1 MKYIVTING
10 KKFEVEV
17 ERVSNGNGQTDIS
30 AASKKVS
37 SEEITKVVTGGIK
50 ISAPMPGKILSV
62 NIQEGQKVKKGDVLF
77 ILEAMKME
85 NEIMAPEDGTVE
97 KVLVSKGVQVASGDI
112 LAILK

>member
-17 ERVSNGNGQTDIS
+17 EKVSNGNVQNVTAVS
-30 AASKKVS
+30 EKVS
-37 SEEITKVVTGGIK
+37 SEEVSKAVTGGVK
-50 ISAPMPGKILSV
+50 VSAPMPGKILSV

-77 ILEAMKME
+77 VLEAMKME
-85 NEIMAPEDGTVE
+85 NEIMAPEDGMVE
-97 KVLVSKGVQVASGDI
+97 KVLVSKGTQVASGDI

>member
-17 ERVSNGNGQTDIS
+17 ERVSNGNDQVDVST
-30 AASKKVS
+30 ASRKVS
-37 SEEITKVVTGGIK
+37 SDEISKAVSGGIK
-50 ISAPMPGKILSV
+50 VSAPMPGKILSV
-62 NIQEGQKVKKGDVLF
+62 NVQEGQKVKRGDVLF

-97 KVLVSKGVQVASGDI
+97 KVLVSKGSQVASGDI